1 MRREAGGKAAERLFG
16 IRPCRGA
23 GRESGWDL
31 NRAQGDCSGRFRSL
45 EVVFFGLIPLSG
57 VCSLGFGG
65 SMVAF
70 AQVRLGCCVF
80 FFFFLGLGDSLVRV
94 GGFYGDGGVVYVF
107 QCLAFLILGLG
118 GGERIIAISCSLG
131 GQSTYGV

>member
-80 FFFFLGLGDSLVRV
+80 FFFFLALVTLWFEWADFMV
-94 GGFYGDGGVVYVF
+94 M
-107 QCLAFLILGLG
+107 
-118 GGERIIAISCSLG
+118 GELFMFFSVWHS
-131 GQSTYGV
+131 